1 MAAHAP
7 SVFRSRSFTSFYIGQ
22 ACSYV
27 GDGLRII
34 AIPLLVYHLT
44 GSALSIGVTYA
55 LELGPF
61 ALFGLVGGSLADR
74 IDRKRLMIACDAIR
88 FVVLVTFALGYA
100 RGFLSLPLLY
110 TGIFVMSIAAAIF
123 MGGQATSI
131 PYLVGKDRAT
141 SAVSSLLVA
150 EQISYTVV
158 PPLGGSL
165 FAFLGPLPAL
175 IANAATYL
183 LSQTSLASIAD
194 LGPEHPGGLPS
205 LREVGADIVT
215 GFRFAWADSTMLSLS
230 AMSLALNF
238 FGFVAQAVWIPFL
251 KRDFGASDQTVGI
264 ALGVSAIGAFAGSW
278 VAGRIPTRW
287 PFGRVLTIAY
297 LGDGI
302 LFLPVAF
309 VHDLRLAIVFSALAN
324 GCLLFEI
331 AQIVGWRIRVTP
343 EELVGRVFGAVRL
356 VALAGTVPGA
366 ILGGALGD
374 RYGARTALTVA
385 AFGYLAIAASIGAIA
400 SIRRDRR

>member
-44 GSALSIGVTYA
+44 GSALSIGITYA

-74 IDRKRLMIACDAIR
+74 IDRKRLMIACDALR
-88 FVVLVTFALGYA
+88 FVVLAVFALGYA
-100 RGFLSLPLLY
+100 RGFLTLPILYVGIVLMSL
-110 TGIFVMSIAAAIF
+110 AAATF
-123 MGGQATSI
+123 LGGQASSI

-141 SAVSSLLVA
+141 SAVSSLMVA
-150 EQISYTVV
+150 EQLSSTVV
-158 PPLGGSL
+158 PPIGGSL
-165 FAFLGPLPAL
+165 FALLGPLPAL
-175 IANAATYL
+175 IANAVTYL
-183 LSQTSLASIAD
+183 LSQTSLALIDD
-194 LGPEHPGGLPS
+194 LGPEKPGGLPS
-205 LREVGADIVT
+205 LREIGRDIAS
-215 GFRFAWADSTMLSLS
+215 GFRFAWSDATMRSLS
-230 AMSLALNF
+230 AMSLVLNF
-238 FGFVAQAVWIPFL
+238 FGFVAYAAWIPFL
-251 KRDFGASDQTVGI
+251 KRDFAASDQTVGI

-278 VAGRIPTRW
+278 VAGRIPVRW
-287 PFGRVLTIAY
+287 PFGRVLAIAY
-297 LGDGI
+297 VGDGL
-302 LFLPVAF
+302 LFLPVPF
-309 VHDLRLAIVFSALAN
+309 VHDLRAAIVFSALAN

-343 EELVGRVFGAVRL
+343 QAMVGRVFGAVRL
-356 VALAGTVPGA
+356 VSLIGTVPGA

-374 RYGARTALTVA
+374 RYGARVALTVS
-385 AFGYLAIAASIGAIA
+385 AFGYLAIAAAIGAVP
-400 SIRRDRR
+400 SVRRDRR

>member
-1 MAAHAP
+1 MAALAP
-7 SVFRSRSFTSFYIGQ
+7 SVFRNRSFTSFYIGQ

-27 GDGLRII
+27 GDGLRYV
-34 AIPLLVYHLT
+34 AIPLLVFHLT
-44 GSALSIGVTYA
+44 GSALSVGITYA

-100 RGFLSLPLLY
+100 RGFLTLPLLY
-110 TGIFVMSIAAAIF
+110 SGIVVMSIAAAIF

-141 SAVSSLLVA
+141 KAVSSLLVA

-158 PPLGGSL
+158 PPIGGSL
-165 FAFLGPLPAL
+165 FALLGPLPAL

-183 LSQTSLASIAD
+183 LSQTSLAAIAD

-205 LREVGADIVT
+205 LRQIGADIVT
-215 GFRFAWADSTMLSLS
+215 GFRFAWRDPAMRSLS
-230 AMSLALNF
+230 AMSLVLYF
-238 FGFVAQAVWIPFL
+238 FGFIAQAVWIPFL

-264 ALGVSAIGAFAGSW
+264 ALGASAIGAFAGSW
-278 VAGRIPTRW
+278 VAGRIPARW

-297 LGDGI
+297 LGDGL
-302 LFLPVAF
+302 LFLPVPF
-309 VHDLRLAIVFSALAN
+309 VHDLRLAIAFSALAN
-324 GCLLFEI
+324 GCVLFEI

-343 EELVGRVFGAVRL
+343 QDMVGRVFGAVRL
-356 VALAGTVPGA
+356 IALIGTVPGA

-374 RYGARTALTVA
+374 RYGARAALLVSA
-385 AFGYLAIAASIGAIA
+385 LGYLAIAAAIGAIP
-400 SIRRDRR
+400 SVRRERR